1 MPTPIQ
7 DRLAQFLLWSLCA
20 CGMFALGCTKKSATS
35 PVRKT
40 PEVQVAQAVTKN
52 VLDYEDFTG
61 HTEACKS
68 VVIRAR
74 VTGHLDR
81 ILFKDGQE
89 VKEGDPLFEIDSRR
103 LKAAADSADAAVV
116 QAEARLKRLDD
127 DLRRAQLVKATRA
140 IADADYEKTLGD
152 RAEAD
157 AAMRLA
163 RANRE
168 QARVDLS
175 YCKIYAPLSGR
186 ISRTFMDP
194 HNLVKA
200 DDTPLTNIVKL
211 DPIYVYFDVD
221 ERTSQRIDR
230 LIEQGVVQK
239 TQSDDVRVLVGFA
252 SEEGFPH
259 EGKVNFV
266 DNQLNVDTGTM
277 RYRCEIP
284 NPSQLIKPGLFA
296 RIRLPIGVP
305 HPAVVVPEIALSTD
319 QGKKVVYVV
328 DESVVEN
335 DDGSKTIVYHVVYHP
350 VELGAQQGSERVIR
364 DGVKAGERVIVS
376 GLQRVRPG
384 DRVDPKPVENGK

>member
-1 MPTPIQ
+1 MPTIHN
-7 DRLAQFLLWSLCA
+7 RLSQFLLWSLCA
-20 CGMFALGCTKKSATS
+20 YGMLTLGCAKKHAKS
-35 PVRKT
+35 VEQKT
-40 PEVQVAQAVTKN
+40 PVVDVVEAVTRN
-52 VLDYEDFTG
+52 VRDYEDFTG
-61 HTEACKS
+61 HTEACKA

-81 ILFKDGQE
+81 IFFKDGQE

-140 IADADYEKTLGD
+140 IADADYEKTVGD
-152 RAEAD
+152 RNEAD
-157 AAMRLA
+157 AALRLA

-175 YCKIYAPLSGR
+175 YCKISAPISGR
-186 ISRTFMDP
+186 ISRTNMDP
-194 HNLVKA
+194 HNLIKA

-230 LIEQGVVQK
+230 LIEQGVVRK
-239 TQSDDVRVLVGFA
+239 TESDDVRVLVGFA
-252 SEEGFPH
+252 SEVGFPH

-266 DNQLNVDTGTM
+266 DNQLNVDTGTI

-305 HPAVVVPEIALSTD
+305 HPAVVVPEEALSTD

-328 DESVVEN
+328 DEYVDESGDVV
-335 DDGSKTIVYHVVYHP
+335 YYVVYHP
-350 VELGAQQGSERVIR
+350 VELGAQQGSERVIH
-364 DGVKAGERVIVS
+364 DGVKAGERVIVK
-376 GLQRVRPG
+376 GMQRVRPN
-384 DRVDPKPVENGK
+384 DRVVPRPAGNGK